1 MFFATAEFQSS
12 FCVFATIECSKKKI
26 GLMSK
31 YVSSFDMDCS
41 SDIRYTSICK
51 QRCVLIDKHKHQN
64 VSDPNYEISKN
75 VNKNCMRN
83 CNVLLLYKLSEYMY
97 K

>member
-41 SDIRYTSICK
+41 SDIRYTSLCK
-51 QRCVLIDKHKHQN
+51 QRCVLIDTHLWALA
-64 VSDPNYEISKN
+64 SKCFRSKLW
-75 VNKNCMRN
+75 NKQKCKQ
-83 CNVLLLYKLSEYMY
+83 KLHEKLQRFTSV
-97 K
+97 